1 MSTYGRVKC
10 KLNLRLPLNYLVL
23 ELHRFQIVSYTYTHR
38 LMLTLQQYNA
48 SLRAILSVL

>member
-23 ELHRFQIVSYTYTHR
+23 VLHRFQIVSYTYTHR
-38 LMLTLQQYNA
+38 LMLTLQ
-48 SLRAILSVL
+48 L